1 MNDPRHG
8 RGFLLPT
15 NPVSYIT
22 APLETGHYLSH

>member
-1 MNDPRHG
+1 MNDPRHE

-15 NPVSYIT
+15 SPVSNIT